1 MSLLLAILQTESN
14 GTFAETLS
22 GNPIVALGA
31 LFGAGILTSLN
42 PCIYPMIPITAS
54 ILSGTARSGG
64 GRGRTVGLTLVYAL
78 GLASVYA
85 VLGLLA
91 GLTGSLFGT
100 VSANPWVMLAVGNLL
115 LLFALFL
122 LDVFPIPVPRR
133 LMEWAGKQAGG
144 SYGAIFLLGA
154 GSGVVAAPCGAPAF
168 AAVLTWVAATQA
180 GVMGFFYLFAFAFGM
195 TAALIGIGLS
205 AGFAAALP
213 RSGAWMV
220 WIRRISAL
228 ILIGMAQYY
237 FVKAGYGM

>member
-1 MSLLLAILQTESN
+1 
-14 GTFAETLS
+14 
-22 GNPIVALGA
+22 
-31 LFGAGILTSLN
+31 
-42 PCIYPMIPITAS
+42 MIPITAS

-133 LMEWAGKQAGG
+133 LMEWAGKQEGG
-144 SYGAIFLLGA
+144 SYGAIFLMGA

-180 GVMGFFYLFAFAFGM
+180 ALNPRLINFTRRGSPALFQTLSVRTRTCTGRSSVVQPADFGEM
-195 TAALIGIGLS
+195 RARPLS
-205 AGFAAALP
+205 GSSRHSREFP
-213 RSGAWMV
+213 R
-220 WIRRISAL
+220 
-228 ILIGMAQYY
+228 
-237 FVKAGYGM
+237 